1 MPGKSVKRS
10 VFHRNRKEQEASK
23 PVIEAQAVA
32 RYIRLS
38 PRKARSIVNAIR
50 GKDVGEAFQIL
61 EFTPTKPARVAH
73 KVLKSAV
80 ANAENNFGMNVD
92 ALYVSEAV
100 VDDGP
105 RMKRLWARGRGRAD
119 ILLKRFCHL
128 KIAVRDREREEAEN
142 SPQEKE
148 ERGE

>member
-1 MPGKSVKRS
+1 
-10 VFHRNRKEQEASK
+10 
-23 PVIEAQAVA
+23 
-32 RYIRLS
+32 
-38 PRKARSIVNAIR
+38 
-50 GKDVGEAFQIL
+50 
-61 EFTPTKPARVAH
+61 
-73 KVLKSAV
+73 
-80 ANAENNFGMNVD
+80 MNVD

-119 ILLKRFCHL
+119 ILLKRFCHI
-128 KIAVRDREREEAEN
+128 KIAVRDREREETEN